1 MTEFQ
6 RSLTRFMYAALI
18 LAFGLS
24 IWGLARPGA
33 VRGNAAIGTGNGTP
47 GGVTATGTCIVRT
60 EPELVDVTF
69 GVKRTDGTA
78 SAAYDYVKSRTEK
91 AVQVLEAAG
100 VAARDIQTEDF
111 QLRPSW
117 DDKRKTMMWVANESL
132 RVRIR
137 KVESA
142 GSIIDKVVASG
153 VTNVSSLEYTV
164 EDLDALRAK
173 GRTKAAEVARRKAA
187 HLADSLGG
195 KLGRLTSVSEGYPGY
210 YDDYY
215 GGQANVVF
223 KSAALSP
230 APAEYGSAAKE
241 LTLKTGEVRV
251 TVVVTATYEL
261 E

>member
-18 LAFGLS
+18 VAFGLS

-33 VRGNAAIGTGNGTP
+33 SRGNALTGTDGRTA

-78 SAAYDYVKSRTEK
+78 SAAYEYVKSRTEK
-91 AVQVLEAAG
+91 AVEVLEAAG

-117 DDKRKTMMWVANESL
+117 DEKRRTMMWVANESL

-137 KVESA
+137 KVDAA

-173 GRTKAAEVARRKAA
+173 GRAKAAEVARRKAS

-215 GGQANVVF
+215 GAQANVMF
-223 KSAALSP
+223 RSAALSP
-230 APAEYGSAAKE
+230 APAESGSAAKE
-241 LTLKTGEVRV
+241 LTLKPGEVRV
-251 TVVVTATYEL
+251 TVVVTAAYEL
-261 E
+261 Q